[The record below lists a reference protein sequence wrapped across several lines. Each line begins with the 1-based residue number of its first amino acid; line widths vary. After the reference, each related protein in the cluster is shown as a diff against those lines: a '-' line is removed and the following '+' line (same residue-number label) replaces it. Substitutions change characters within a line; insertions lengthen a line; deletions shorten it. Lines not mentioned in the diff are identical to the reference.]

1 MRYWVSHFERSLE
14 NRANG
19 EKLTAESFTNLSTHK
34 EVNMAHV
41 VTLDMD
47 ELAGEL
53 STGLLADMQE
63 ARCETKVSPLA
74 DPHVK
79 TDLERGPRWRR
90 EDFRQHA
97 QGVFDGVVLE
107 GQSSLAPLSA
117 VGVSRHWLLRTVYGR
132 EVLKAYL
139 TIVQPALPIFK
150 WRMQP
155 ELDGW
160 LQDAVVALGL
170 WDMQEPQTFR
180 TRLTYL
186 IQMSRVMFEFENH
199 GRMFRPAN
207 YGSQVPLL
215 TASMQSG

>member
-1 MRYWVSHFERSLE
+1 MRYWVSRFERSLE
-14 NRANG
+14 NCANG
-19 EKLTAESFTNLSTHK
+19 EKLTAANFTKSSK
-34 EVNMAHV
+34 YMEVNMAHV

-47 ELAGEL
+47 ELAGDL
-53 STGLLADMQE
+53 SPGLLADMQE
-63 ARCETKVSPLA
+63 ARCETQDSPLA
-74 DPHVK
+74 DPHFK
-79 TDLERGPRWRR
+79 AGSGLGPNWRR
-90 EDFRQHA
+90 ANFRQHA
-97 QGVFDGVVLE
+97 QGVFDGVVFD
-107 GQSSLAPLSA
+107 GQSSLAPLNT

-132 EVLKAYL
+132 DVLKAYL
-139 TIVQPALPIFK
+139 AKVQPDLQVSK

-199 GRMFRPAN
+199 GRVFRPAN